1 MGIYIDKGN
10 NAFREIR
17 NSEYVDKSGLIAVV
31 NKTLRTE
38 QKFSCVTRSRRFGK
52 SMAAKMLAAY
62 YDRSCNSHSLFADLA
77 IASDPTFEQNLN
89 KYPVIS
95 VDMSDFVT
103 RFKNRDIVKLMDAE
117 LRKDIAATF
126 PDVPTEDGDDLMAL
140 LIRANSKIGIP
151 SLSLTAYIL
160 LPDNF

>member
-1 MGIYIDKGN
+1 MAVRPLFCNFAVRMCRKTQIRKQFLIMGIYINKGN

-62 YDRSCNSHSLFADLA
+62 FSPPLGM
-77 IASDPTFEQNLN
+77 PLN
-89 KYPVIS
+89 KG
-95 VDMSDFVT
+95 
-103 RFKNRDIVKLMDAE
+103 IVKETTDVGVESDTSKEKSSYLCRRE
-117 LRKDIAATF
+117 SDIT
-126 PDVPTEDGDDLMAL
+126 GG
-140 LIRANSKIGIP
+140 K
-151 SLSLTAYIL
+151 
-160 LPDNF
+160 